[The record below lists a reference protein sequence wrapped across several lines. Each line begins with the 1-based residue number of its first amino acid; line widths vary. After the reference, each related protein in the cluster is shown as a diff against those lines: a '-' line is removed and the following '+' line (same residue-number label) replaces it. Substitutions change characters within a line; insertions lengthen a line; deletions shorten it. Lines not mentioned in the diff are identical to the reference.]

1 MHTNPACAPK
11 EETIIRISPRS
22 GVWNVSVDARFY
34 GDYLRRDWAVEA
46 AAAKKQA
53 LAKEGVW
60 ARIDAC
66 LPEPRRTLFAR
77 LGRLLRPP
85 GSRPA
90 SGDLR

>member
-1 MHTNPACAPK
+1 MQTNSADIPE

-22 GVWNVSVDARFY
+22 GVWSVSVDARFY

-66 LPEPRRTLFAR
+66 LPEPPRTLLAR
-77 LGRLLRPP
+77 LGRLLRPS

>member
-1 MHTNPACAPK
+1 MQTNSADIP
-11 EETIIRISPRS
+11 EEEAIIRISPRS

-53 LAKEGVW
+53 LAKEGVP
-60 ARIDAC
+60 ARIDAW
-66 LPEPRRTLFAR
+66 LPEPPRTLLAR
-77 LGRLLRPP
+77 LARLLGHS

-90 SGDLR
+90 SGDPR